1 MKVTGIILYFV
12 EKVNQLHE
20 FIAAYVQ
27 IIGNI
32 SYCICIAFR
41 ENNLRIVLN
50 INKKQCK

>member
-12 EKVNQLHE
+12 EKVNHLHE

-32 SYCICIAFR
+32 SYCICIAFKLSTLHFK
-41 ENNLRIVLN
+41 E
-50 INKKQCK
+50 INKIFEGN